1 MDWAFVHSYPV
12 QATFTYSK
20 SLSPTPS
27 NSPLFK
33 LLSFTLTHSIFT
45 NSHSLQ
51 ATHTYSHPLSPTP
64 SQSLSLLP
72 TPSYSHPF
80 PLITNISHQLPPTIP
95 TLIHSLSF
103 PLSLTHSH
111 LLFKISPLLPTLK
124 HSNLFC
130 HDNPIFTHFDPLP
143 LYLYWNQSIPTH
155 SDLIQLT
162 TTTTN
167 VD

>member
-95 TLIHSLSF
+95 TLIHSLPF

-124 HSNLFC
+124 HSNLF
-130 HDNPIFTHFDPLP
+130 LP
-143 LYLYWNQSIPTH
+143 WQSDILLYLYWNQSIPTH